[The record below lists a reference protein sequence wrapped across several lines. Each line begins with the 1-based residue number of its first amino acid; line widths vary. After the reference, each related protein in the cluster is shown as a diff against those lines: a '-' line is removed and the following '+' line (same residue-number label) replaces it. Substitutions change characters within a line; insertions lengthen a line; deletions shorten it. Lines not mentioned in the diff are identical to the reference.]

1 VSRALR
7 RRYGRTAGARSARYE
22 VRDVSGVVLYR
33 TLRRQYAIAR
43 ARELAGERLP
53 FGRGGS
59 FVRGAAFV
67 YAPDGRYVAR
77 ADWRPGGHVDV
88 EIGRST

>member
-1 VSRALR
+1 VASTKHRER
-7 RRYGRTAGARSARYE
+7 GHDPFQTPGIC
-22 VRDVSGVVLYR
+22 LYQ

-77 ADWRPGGHVDV
+77 ADWRPGGRVEV